1 MSSTVYGCPRL
12 TAVILLAVSCVI
24 GSGSALAEVKTE
36 PVSYKDGGLTLKGV
50 LVWDTAHT
58 GKRPGILVIDEWW
71 GLTDWAV
78 DQARRLAAAGYVA
91 FAADMYGEGKTT
103 DDPKVAGKWMNE
115 VVGNVEVWNRRA
127 QLGLDVLKADSR
139 VDANNLAAMGSSFG
153 GKTAVQMAFAGH
165 DIKAAVCIAS
175 SKLELLS
182 KDVTSIKP
190 KILVFYG
197 GDDKW
202 TPPEKISVFMEAL
215 AGIEADWQIVT
226 YSGTRHSFTNPAAD
240 MRKMD
245 NLAYNEKS
253 ASRSWLA
260 IMALFDEVFR

>member
-1 MSSTVYGCPRL
+1 MSSTIYGYLRL
-12 TAVILLAVSCVI
+12 TAVVLLTVSCVI
-24 GSGSALAEVKTE
+24 GSGGVLAEVKTK
-36 PVSYKDGGLTLKGV
+36 PVSYEDGGLTLKGV
-50 LVWDTAHT
+50 LAWDTAHT

-78 DQARRLAAAGYVA
+78 DQARQLAAAGYVA

-103 DDPKVAGKWMNE
+103 DDPKVAGKWMKE
-115 VVGNVEVWNRRA
+115 VMGNVEAWNRRA

-139 VDANNLAAMGSSFG
+139 VDADKLAAMGSSFG
-153 GKTAVQMAFAGH
+153 GKTAIQMAFAGH
-165 DIKAAVCIAS
+165 NIKAAVCIAS
-175 SKLELLS
+175 SNLQPPPKN
-182 KDVTSIKP
+182 VTSIKP

-202 TPPEKISVFMEAL
+202 TPPEKISGFMGSL
-215 AGIEADWQIVT
+215 AGVEADWQIVV

-240 MRKMD
+240 TRGMD

-253 ASRSWLA
+253 ASGSWA
-260 IMALFDEVFR
+260 TMMAFFDEVFR